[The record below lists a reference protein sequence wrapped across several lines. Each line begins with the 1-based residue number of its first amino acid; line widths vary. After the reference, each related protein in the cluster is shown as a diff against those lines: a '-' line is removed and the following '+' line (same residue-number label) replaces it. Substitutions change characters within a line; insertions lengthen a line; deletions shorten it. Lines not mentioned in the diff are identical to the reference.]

1 MVAED
6 SFHDVTE
13 ELNRR
18 SRLAQFIGGHVA
30 TPSELDD
37 DVEQG
42 TPSAATEG
50 DPMEVEEEPN
60 YHGNEWP

>member
-1 MVAED
+1 M
-6 SFHDVTE
+6 
-13 ELNRR
+13 
-18 SRLAQFIGGHVA
+18 A